1 MRAYPQDL
9 RQHVL
14 RAVDDGTSRAEIID
28 RFQVSR
34 ATIKRYVK
42 QRRETGTVVPRP
54 IPGRPSKKGAALRM
68 GVQELLEAHPDASQ
82 KEYCQW
88 WEAEHGMP
96 VSQASMGRAIHAI
109 GWMR

>member
-1 MRAYPQDL
+1 
-9 RQHVL
+9 
-14 RAVDDGTSRAEIID
+14 
-28 RFQVSR
+28 
-34 ATIKRYVK
+34 
-42 QRRETGTVVPRP
+42 
-54 IPGRPSKKGAALRM
+54 M

-96 VSQASMGRAIHAI
+96 VSQASMGRAIHAL